1 MKKTIWSLMLGLAAV
16 MVLAGCKPENESDDV
31 SFDEADLVGKWL
43 LDDTREYWRYDS
55 GHYGETWDVS
65 DDVQEGEGTKFSW
78 ELDGNK
84 LEVVLTGEMGEVVPY
99 DYKVLALTSSSLKLK
114 DSYDNEKTYHR
125 SE

>member
-1 MKKTIWSLMLGLAAV
+1 MLFVATMTLI
-16 MVLAGCKPENESDDV
+16 GCVPDVIDSGITLNESD
-31 SFDEADLVGKWL
+31 LLGKWL
-43 LDDTREYWRYDS
+43 LDDTQEYWRFDS

-99 DYKVLALTSSSLKLK
+99 DYKVLALTSSSMKLK
-114 DSYDNEKTYHR
+114 DSFDNEKTYHR

>member
-1 MKKTIWSLMLGLAAV
+1 MLFAAAMTLTSCV
-16 MVLAGCKPENESDDV
+16 PDSIDTDV
-31 SFDEADLVGKWL
+31 NFDESDLVGKWL
-43 LDDTREYWRYDS
+43 LDNTQEYWRFDS

-99 DYKVLALTSSSLKLK
+99 DYKVLALTSSAMKLK
-114 DSYDNEKTYHR
+114 DGDNEKTFHR
-125 SE
+125 SEK